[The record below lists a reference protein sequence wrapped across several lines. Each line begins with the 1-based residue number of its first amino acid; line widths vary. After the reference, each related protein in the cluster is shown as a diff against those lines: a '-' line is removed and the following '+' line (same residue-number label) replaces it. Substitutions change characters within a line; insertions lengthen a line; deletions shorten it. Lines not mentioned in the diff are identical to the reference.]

1 MSGLPSAVNCDGGF
15 HSLAGSAALCE
26 LAAAHGLLDL
36 GAVVDGREEAAAVDA
51 VRTAL
56 EAGEAGEPFLKEL
69 ADRLALGAAAVV
81 SVLDPGCVLLAG
93 AVGHAGGAALA
104 ARVEERLAAMSPL
117 RTEVRAGSLGDG
129 AVLRG
134 ALITARD
141 AAQDALFAPEG

>member
-1 MSGLPSAVNCDGGF
+1 IEPPPDTVQEATAV
-15 HSLAGSAALCE
+15 A
-26 LAAAHGLLDL
+26 
-36 GAVVDGREEAAAVDA
+36 A

-56 EAGEAGEPFLKEL
+56 AAGERGEPFLNEL

-93 AVGHAGGAALA
+93 AVGEAGGAPLA
-104 ARVEERLAAMSPL
+104 ARVEERLALMSPL

-134 ALITARD
+134 ALIAARD
-141 AAQDALFAPEG
+141 A